1 MNLTDREENN
11 ELVKSFY
18 PIIQNHILKENKLII
33 ENENNKT
40 KTLKNKTKYNFFIN
54 NLEKQKSK
62 QNLSKSLKAYKKG
75 NKYNNIQKLMNKKL
89 QNFFNNN
96 NNISNKKRKN
106 NGNRLII
113 KKDKNI
119 NNNTFDNN
127 ITIKNNKNEM
137 KDLLIKLMKLK
148 HKINEI
154 NSMKKPK
161 FNNKNTNKKNHDF
174 CKSNGKLN
182 DINNIKKINYR
193 NNKKNSIE
201 NNKFNNELNS
211 YKTDMN
217 FNSSNKNNDSY
228 KRRKITLKLPLDN
241 ILHGQNYKKIKK
253 ENSNAI
259 LNKKKYNTYNNIIIE
274 HANYIDKIRDNE
286 FLNIFNKFKKSMKK
300 NKKEEIYHKK
310 SLVFPS
316 NFVNYL
322 IKRKNELII
331 DKYRNEYLNKI
342 DTYKYNTQK
351 ILKAIKY
358 HKYYTFNNDEKKNG
372 KNINKSENNLN
383 INNIKIKLAQ
393 KMNDIN
399 NKKNNNEKNHYIDK
413 KYESFFN

>member
-342 DTYKYNTQK
+342 DTYNYNTQK

-358 HKYYTFNNDEKKNG
+358 HNYYTFNDEKTDY
-372 KNINKSENNLN
+372 KNINKSENN
-383 INNIKIKLAQ
+383 INKSSIKIKLA
-393 KMNDIN
+393 KKINDIN
-399 NKKNNNEKNHYIDK
+399 GNKNNNVTNYNIDD
-413 KYESFFN
+413 KYESIFK

>member
-54 NLEKQKSK
+54 NLEKQKIK

-89 QNFFNNN
+89 LNFFNNN
-96 NNISNKKRKN
+96 INISNKKRKN

-161 FNNKNTNKKNHDF
+161 FNNKNTNKKSHDF
-174 CKSNGKLN
+174 CKSSGKLN

-201 NNKFNNELNS
+201 NNKCNNEFNS

-217 FNSSNKNNDSY
+217 FNSYNKNNDSY

-259 LNKKKYNTYNNIIIE
+259 LNKKKYNTYNNIVIE

-286 FLNIFNKFKKSMKK
+286 FLNILNKFKKSMKK

-342 DTYKYNTQK
+342 DTYNYNTQK

-358 HKYYTFNNDEKKNG
+358 HNYYTFNDEKKDY
-372 KNINKSENNLN
+372 KNINKSDNN
-383 INNIKIKLAQ
+383 INKSDIKIKLTQ
-393 KMNDIN
+393 KINDIN
-399 NKKNNNEKNHYIDK
+399 DINKNNGSNKHIND
-413 KYESFFN
+413 KYELLFN